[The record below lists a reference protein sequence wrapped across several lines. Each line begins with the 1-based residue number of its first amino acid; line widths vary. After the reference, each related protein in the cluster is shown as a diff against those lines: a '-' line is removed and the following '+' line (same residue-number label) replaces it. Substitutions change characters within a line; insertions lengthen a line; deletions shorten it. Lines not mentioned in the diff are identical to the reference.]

1 MKNRVNKQIIK
12 ALSVGLAASMA
23 LQPVTAFA
31 EGTNGEQTT
40 GEPTG
45 DPVVSEN
52 NESATAQGFEA
63 TETVIEEAG
72 EAVDNAESTTGQSF
86 NNEGS
91 EEAFVTG
98 EVTEASDLID
108 DSEDDVKDAQGY
120 AEKRDEELEAFHD
133 TLEDGKFDE
142 NISNAKSD
150 YSSAE
155 QTAKDAQEIADKV
168 TEDSTYEEAKQFVSD
183 AEDKY
188 EEANQLLAK
197 AEGERQAAQDTY
209 DAAFK
214 KYMDAQKDASL
225 TTIELTAAE
234 KELADAKKLVED
246 KEQAVLDAETAANEI
261 LNQMLEDDYNKIQE
275 AQMALEDDSLTD
287 EERAA
292 KEDEL
297 AKLLIGSYIKAN
309 GGKSVEFSTVE
320 KTEVRG
326 TKEDGTDNTNT
337 KTYQTVKYIDK
348 DGNEVP
354 EIFVVS
360 VVDGEVCVKSLN
372 VTVEDD
378 LSVVIQ
384 EAVDGKDEVPESWK
398 TAEGKAFEETQTS
411 HTFEK
416 KEEGQTGFYA
426 IDTATSPKEQI
437 QGADDVSAQYIG
449 SYRGKNY
456 YTAYIEKTD
465 KTPTYELKKV
475 QVHSEEDGYEKKAQP
490 APISYGKWGW
500 LYFYS
505 DVQDLSDEGYD
516 LKVTYTDA
524 DGNTIEE
531 KVEDL
536 NLIQKF
542 STLFRGII
550 NNENPLVLSVTNEVY
565 DYSKP
570 IMHDKVVVEETLA
583 KECIEVTGYSQ
594 STGKVDCYWDDY
606 DQAKAKR
613 DKAVADLQKKGYA
626 ILSSNLDRDYYGYYY
641 SIKYIVP
648 TVESK
653 TVDKIVAVNQY
664 TPDDYTIHTEHQ
676 DAVVAQDAR
685 YGTKIVETEGTS
697 LVESDL
703 AQKIAAQEEKIA
715 NQRKA
720 AEAAASAS
728 EDYYNAL
735 DAVEKARKK
744 VEDLKKKNS
753 PMTVLAEASAELR
766 AAMQQLKYASWAKSD
781 ANKALKEAEEA
792 LELAKEEFAKKPV
805 PSNQNP
811 GTGDDTP
818 SYGGG
823 DDTIF
828 IPTVVTPA
836 TTVVAPAVE
845 NPEAPAVL
853 GEVRK
858 TSTRKSTAKSAADT
872 ETVATDNS
880 NGNSD
885 NAAVAGA
892 QKEETKTPEAPKTE
906 STIEETETALAA
918 TPELEE
924 KGFAW
929 WWLLI
934 LAAIAGVS
942 VEEYA
947 RRKSNKAKAEA
958 KDSTKINK

>member
-1 MKNRVNKQIIK
+1 MKNKVNKQIIK
-12 ALSVGLAASMA
+12 ALSVGIAASMA
-23 LQPVTAFA
+23 LQPVAVYA
-31 EGTNGEQTT
+31 ETTDGVTPT

-52 NESATAQGFEA
+52 NESATTQEFEA

-72 EAVDNAESTTGQSF
+72 EAVDKAEFTTGQSF

-183 AEDKY
+183 AEAKY

-287 EERAA
+287 KERAA

-309 GGKSVEFSTVE
+309 GGKSVKFGTVE
-320 KTEVRG
+320 KTEVLG
-326 TKEDGTDNTNT
+326 IDEEGTDVTNT
-337 KTYQTVKYIDK
+337 KIYQTVKYTDK
-348 DGNEVP
+348 DGKEVP
-354 EIFVVS
+354 EIFVIS

-378 LSVVIQ
+378 LSNKIQ
-384 EAVDGKDEVPESWK
+384 DAVEGKAEVPESWK
-398 TAEGKAFEETQTS
+398 TTDGKEFEETQTT

-437 QGADDVSAQYIG
+437 QGADDVSMKTN
-449 SYRGKNY
+449 YRQGNKYNV
-456 YTAYIEKTD
+456 TAYVEKAD
-465 KTPTYELKKV
+465 KEPSYELKKIM
-475 QVHSEEDGYEKKAQP
+475 VHSEEDGYEKKEQP
-490 APISYGKWGW
+490 APISYGKNGW
-500 LYFYS
+500 RDFWP
-505 DVQDLSDEGYD
+505 DVIRLKNEGYN
-516 LKVTYTDA
+516 LKVTYF
-524 DGNTIEE
+524 GEE
-531 KVEDL
+531 IDYISLGVA
-536 NLIQKF
+536 IG
-542 STLFRGII
+542 TLFNGLAW
-550 NNENPLVLSVTNEVY
+550 NEKPLVLSVTNEV
-565 DYSKP
+565 DDPLKP
-570 IMHDKVVVEETLA
+570 IKHEETVVEETIS
-583 KECIEVTGYSQ
+583 KEYTEVTGWYDSQ
-594 STGKVDCYWDDY
+594 AYYCDNQYWANYYKNEDIATYEADGAVVVSSTVAQDSHGRWYYVVE
-606 DQAKAKR
+606 
-613 DKAVADLQKKGYA
+613 AVY
-626 ILSSNLDRDYYGYYY
+626 
-641 SIKYIVP
+641 P
-648 TVESK
+648 TQNQK
-653 TVDKIVAVNQY
+653 TVDKTYAVNRY
-664 TPDDYTIHTEHQ
+664 TPDDYTIHTDHQ
-676 DAVVAQDAR
+676 DAVEAQDAR

-715 NQRKA
+715 NQRLA
-720 AEAAASAS
+720 AEAAASAT

-735 DAVEKARKK
+735 DAVEKAREK
-744 VEDLKKKNS
+744 VENLKKKNS

-766 AAMQQLKYASWAKSD
+766 AAMQQLKYATWAKSD
-781 ANKALKEAEEA
+781 AKKALSDANDA
-792 LELAKEEFAKKPV
+792 LLLAKEELAKKPV
-805 PSNQNP
+805 PS
-811 GTGDDTP
+811 TGSDDDDQPSGGDNTTSDDTTP
-818 SYGGG
+818 VAGPAIVSNA
-823 DDTIF
+823 
-828 IPTVVTPA
+828 VVTP
-836 TTVVAPAVE
+836 TVANDNE
-845 NPEAPAVL
+845 AVL
-853 GEVRK
+853 GVVRK
-858 TSTRKSTAKSAADT
+858 TSTRSSKKAASTSEAVS
-872 ETVATDNS
+872 TD
-880 NGNSD
+880 NGNS
-885 NAAVAGA
+885 NNSEVAGA
-892 QKEETKTPEAPKTE
+892 KKEETKTPVVEETKE
-906 STIEETETALAA
+906 IEETETALAA
-918 TPELEE
+918 IPELEE

-929 WWLLI
+929 WWILI

-942 VEEYA
+942 VEEYT
-947 RRKSNKAKAEA
+947 RRKKNKAKAEN
-958 KDSTKINK
+958 STKITK